1 MERVLRH
8 GSIEHYVDVLL
19 GIKHNHDPRTRE
31 ERFLHRRSVE
41 RVLRHQRK
49 KIVLILCWISSTI
62 MIPKTREKKF
72 LHRGSMERVQRYR
85 SIKDYAGPFLGI
97 NHQNDSLNRKG
108 EVPTPWMSGKGP
120 TPWKYRRLF

>member
-8 GSIEHYVDVLL
+8 GSIEHCVDVLL

-72 LHRGSMERVQRYR
+72 LHRGSMERVLHHG
-85 SIKDYAGPFLGI
+85 SIEDYSDPLLGI
-97 NHQNDSLNRKG
+97 NHHNDFKHNSG
-108 EVPTPWMSGKGP
+108 EVPTPWKCG
-120 TPWKYRRLF
+120 